1 MYRHC
6 DKTKL
11 QKIVDCNL
19 IENLLN
25 KFEFII
31 DLQKF
36 ENMCYEI
43 NCILSKYDYFLQI
56 FELKNKYCRLA
67 VKNKDEQN
75 LIRQLS
81 SCLIEKYSSFT
92 QFLLKYERKQNKE
105 SFLNQLI

>member
-1 MYRHC
+1 MYRRC

-43 NCILSKYDYFLQI
+43 NCILSKYDYFLRI
-56 FELKNKYCRLA
+56 FE
-67 VKNKDEQN
+67 E
-75 LIRQLS
+75 IP
-81 SCLIEKYSSFT
+81 
-92 QFLLKYERKQNKE
+92 
-105 SFLNQLI
+105 

>member
-1 MYRHC
+1 M
-6 DKTKL
+6 KKKL
-11 QKIVDCNL
+11 QKIIDCDL

-43 NCILSKYDYFLQI
+43 NFVLSKYDYFLQI

-92 QFLLKYERKQNKE
+92 QMLLEYEKK
-105 SFLNQLI
+105 

>member
-19 IENLLN
+19 IENLSN

-43 NCILSKYDYFLQI
+43 NCILSKYDYFLRI
-56 FELKNKYCRLA
+56 FE
-67 VKNKDEQN
+67 E
-75 LIRQLS
+75 IP
-81 SCLIEKYSSFT
+81 
-92 QFLLKYERKQNKE
+92 
-105 SFLNQLI
+105 